1 MRDLFEKLLW
11 SSRLSVMLG
20 VISCVLGA
28 LVIFAVGI
36 KDVVHLL
43 ALLWGYIF
51 SGSHEIRNDII
62 MVVVEILDT
71 FLLGAVMLIFAFGLY
86 ELFIRELKAANDSDT
101 GGKILVITSIDSL
114 KSKLGKVILMMLIIK
129 VFSYFTEMKPESML
143 DLLYMGIIVV
153 LVALSLMLSKDKAGD
168 K

>member
-1 MRDLFEKLLW
+1 MRETFEKLLW
-11 SSRLSVMLG
+11 SSRLSVMVG
-20 VISCVLGA
+20 VLACVVGA

-43 ALLWGYIF
+43 ALLWNYIV

-86 ELFIRELKAANDSDT
+86 ELFISDLKNADDT
-101 GGKILVITSIDSL
+101 KSGGRILVISSIDSL

-129 VFSYFTEMKPESML
+129 VFSYFTEMKPQSML

-153 LVALSLMLSKDKAGD
+153 LVALSLMLSKDKKD
-168 K
+168 

>member
-1 MRDLFEKLLW
+1 MRETFEKLLW
-11 SSRLSVMLG
+11 SSRLSVMVG
-20 VISCVLGA
+20 VLACVVGA
-28 LVIFAVGI
+28 LVIFTVGI

-43 ALLWGYIF
+43 ALLWSYIV

-86 ELFIRELKAANDSDT
+86 ELFISDLKNADDT
-101 GGKILVITSIDSL
+101 KSGGRILVISSIDSL

-129 VFSYFTEMKPESML
+129 VFSYFTEMKPQSML

-153 LVALSLMLSKDKAGD
+153 LVALSLMLSKDKKD
-168 K
+168 